1 MITTTGRLIDEQIGK
16 YRADGYLVVHDLIS
30 PEEADA
36 FTGHAD
42 TLVAPDFGLLGHASD
57 PQYRYLAHHPAAV
70 GIVAQL
76 LDGPPRIV
84 QTMYLNK
91 PPRGGQGIAL
101 HQDTLYLPN
110 EPNTLM
116 ACWIALTDT
125 DPENGG
131 LCVVPGSQRTG
142 VRTAHKNENAA
153 EHASWDFEY
162 PMRDRNG
169 REWTEKMFSFE
180 IDDVRP
186 EEIVRL
192 TVPRC
197 GAVFFSGTIIHG
209 SYANRSADRQRK
221 AFATHYVREGT
232 WLFRQDVQ
240 NTMPVGV
247 HDGSLERLR

>member
-1 MITTTGRLIDEQIGK
+1 MVTTSRQLIDEQIGK

-30 PEEADA
+30 PEEAAA
-36 FTGHAD
+36 FIRHAD
-42 TLVAPDFGLLGHASD
+42 VLVAPDFGLLGHASD
-57 PQYRYLAHHPAAV
+57 PQYRYLAHHPVAA

-76 LDGPPRIV
+76 LEGPARIV

-91 PPRGGQGIAL
+91 SAQGGQGIAL

-131 LCVVPGSQRTG
+131 LCVAPGNQRGG
-142 VRTAHKNENAA
+142 VRTAHKNENSA
-153 EHASWDFEY
+153 EHASWDLEY
-162 PMRDRNG
+162 PMRDPDG
-169 REWTEKMFSFE
+169 REWTQKMFSFE
-180 IDDVRP
+180 IDDVPP
-186 EEIVRL
+186 EQIVRL
-192 TVPRC
+192 TVPC
-197 GAVFFSGTIIHG
+197 GGAVFFSGTTIHG
-209 SYANRSADRQRK
+209 SYANRSSDRPRK

-240 NTMPVGV
+240 NTVPVGV
-247 HDGSLERLR
+247 YDGSLERLR